1 MAHREQ
7 GDGEFE
13 LRHREG
19 GPACRSAQITPAP
32 DADTDASTQQS
43 WLAAE
48 DIPRAPRGLKANAV
62 LAARQ
67 QYTQRSTRCQLA
79 AAQRGGPRASST
91 SSGKVSAM
99 ASH

>member
-7 GDGEFE
+7 GDGELE
-13 LRHREG
+13 LHHREG
-19 GPACRSAQITPAP
+19 GPACRSAQINPAP
-32 DADTDASTQQS
+32 DADTDASRQQS

-48 DIPRAPRGLKANAV
+48 EIPRAPRGLKANAV
-62 LAARQ
+62 PAARQ
-67 QYTQRSTRCQLA
+67 QYTQHSSRCQLA
-79 AAQRGGPRASST
+79 GAQRGSPRVSLA